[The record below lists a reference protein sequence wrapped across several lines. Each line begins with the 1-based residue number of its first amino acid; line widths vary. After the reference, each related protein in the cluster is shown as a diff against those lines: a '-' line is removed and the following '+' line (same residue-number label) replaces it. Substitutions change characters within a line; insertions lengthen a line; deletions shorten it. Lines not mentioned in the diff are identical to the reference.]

1 MGIKDM
7 FGGGK
12 KKAEFREKAKEMA
25 GTGKL
30 TAGKAEELKQLHQAE
45 GMSPGDDKTMLR
57 KEIYNKAV
65 GSAKARGKLSDAES
79 AELAKI
85 QKFLELR
92 DDQVEKTKWDLTR
105 LRTLTEI
112 RQGNLPTVA
121 PQNVALRGMQLA
133 PGETVHYAVQVT
145 VLDRPSTGGHTGVA
159 VKWNMPYVINSAKG
173 DTLPAEGAKEVG
185 ERYLLITSKRL
196 YLRGENKSA
205 AAVEYSPQASL
216 YLYAD
221 GVRIERTVG
230 HTLLKFKSGS
240 GETAEIIG
248 ELLAALMK

>member
-12 KKAEFREKAKEMA
+12 KKAEFREKAKEVV

-30 TAGKAEELKQLHQAE
+30 TPGKAEELRKLHQDQ

-65 GSAKARGKLSDAES
+65 GTAKARGKLSDAE
-79 AELAKI
+79 AGELAKI

-92 DDQVEKTKWDLTR
+92 DDQVERTKWDLNR

-112 RQGNLPTVA
+112 RQGNLPVVA
-121 PQNVALRGMQLA
+121 AESPAMRGAQLG
-133 PGETVHYAVQVT
+133 PGEKAHYAVQVT
-145 VLDRPSTGGHTGVA
+145 VLDRPNTGGRNGVQ
-159 VKWNMPYVINSAKG
+159 VKWGIPYVINSAKG
-173 DTLPAEGAKEVG
+173 DSLPAEGSKEVG
-185 ERYLLITSKRL
+185 EGYLLLTSKRL
-196 YLRGENKSA
+196 YLRGATRSA
-205 AAVEYSPQASL
+205 AVDYSPQASFFL
-216 YLYAD
+216 YSD

-230 HTLLKFKSGS
+230 NTLLKFKSGS

>member
-12 KKAEFREKAKEMA
+12 KKAEFREKAKEVV

-30 TAGKAEELKQLHQAE
+30 TSGKAEELRKLHQDQ
-45 GMSPGDDKTMLR
+45 GMNPGDDKTMLR

-65 GSAKARGKLSDAES
+65 STAKARGKLSDAEAS
-79 AELAKI
+79 ELAKI

-92 DDQVEKTKWDLTR
+92 DDQVERTKWDLNR

-112 RQGNLPTVA
+112 RQGNLPTVSA
-121 PQNVALRGMQLA
+121 QSPAMRGAQLSAGEVA
-133 PGETVHYAVQVT
+133 HYAVQVS
-145 VLDRPSTGGHTGVA
+145 VLDRPNTGGRNGVQ
-159 VKWNMPYVINSAKG
+159 VKWGVPYVINSAKG
-173 DTLPAEGAKEVG
+173 DCLPAEGAKDVG
-185 ERYLLITSKRL
+185 EGYLLVTGKRL
-196 YLRGENKSA
+196 YLKGETRS

-216 YLYAD
+216 YLYSD

>member
-12 KKAEFREKAKEMA
+12 KKAEVREKAKLIV

-30 TAGKAEELKQLHQAE
+30 TAGKAEELKRLHEEQ
-45 GMSPGDDKTMLR
+45 GTSPGDDKTMLR
-57 KEIYNKAV
+57 KEVYNKAV
-65 GSAKARGKLSDAES
+65 GVAKGRGKLSEGEA

-92 DDQVEKTKWDLTR
+92 DDQVERTKWDLVR
-105 LRTLTEI
+105 LRALTEI
-112 RQGNLPTVA
+112 RQGILPVVA
-121 PQNVALRGMQLA
+121 PESPAMRGAQLA
-133 PGETVHYAVQVT
+133 SGEKAHYAVPVT
-145 VLDRPSTGGHTGVA
+145 VIDRPNTGGRNGVQ
-159 VKWNMPYVINSAKG
+159 VKWGTPYVINSARG
-173 DTLPAEGAKEVG
+173 DSLPSEGGKEVG
-185 ERYLLITSKRL
+185 EGYLLLTNKRL
-196 YLRGENKSA
+196 YLRGATRSA
-205 AAVEYSPQASL
+205 AVDYSPQANF
-216 YLYAD
+216 YLYSD

-230 HTLLKFKSGS
+230 NTMLKFKSSS

>member
-1 MGIKDM
+1 MGIKDL

-12 KKAEFREKAKEMA
+12 KKAEAREKAKEVV

-30 TAGKAEELKQLHQAE
+30 TPAKVEELKKLSQEE
-45 GMSPGDDKTMLR
+45 GVDLADDKTMLR

-65 GSAKARGKLSDAES
+65 GGAKARGKLSDAES

-112 RQGNLPTVA
+112 RQGNLPTV
-121 PQNVALRGMQLA
+121 PSTNVALRGAQLS
-133 PGETVHYAVQVT
+133 PGEAVHYAVQVT
-145 VLDRPSTGGHTGVA
+145 VYDRPNTGGRPGVQ
-159 VKWNMPYVINSAKG
+159 VKWGQPYVINSAKG
-173 DTLPAEGAKEVG
+173 DSLAAEGAKEVG
-185 ERYLLITSKRL
+185 EGYLLITSKRL
-196 YLRGENKSA
+196 LFRSATKA
-205 AAVEYSPQASL
+205 AAVDYSPQANLFL
-216 YLYAD
+216 YYD
-221 GVRIERTVG
+221 GVRIERQVG

-240 GETAEIIG
+240 GDTAEIIG